1 MTDEFS
7 FVIIFEKLRILK
19 NQRIFKKL
27 SKILVLKSDDRNKAI
42 IGVKVS
48 LFEWTPS
55 MGWNMGIL

>member
-1 MTDEFS
+1 M
-7 FVIIFEKLRILK
+7 IIFEKLRILK

-27 SKILVLKSDDRNKAI
+27 SKILVLESDDRNKAI